1 MEVPHKKMA
10 SRSDLPRRN
19 PSCRPR
25 PPALLAKENRGM
37 MGSPPGCDCSVNWQ
51 GRTEGDHRVFISSGA
66 CKGGRIWR
74 HTRAKRELRAGLGG
88 EDEARARENQPR
100 SIGGSRRKPATAG
113 AHGFVARA
121 LTGGGGRSRAQ
132 LSIANLRSRN
142 LRLRGGRVI
151 YRRRQHFASGR
162 ATRATR
168 VCPLAGEGRES
179 GPHMWIG
186 HKIIHFTKL
195 S

>member
-1 MEVPHKKMA
+1 MSLYRQV
-10 SRSDLPRRN
+10 
-19 PSCRPR
+19 
-25 PPALLAKENRGM
+25 
-37 MGSPPGCDCSVNWQ
+37 
-51 GRTEGDHRVFISSGA
+51 
-66 CKGGRIWR
+66 
-74 HTRAKRELRAGLGG
+74 
-88 EDEARARENQPR
+88 RAREGGFGAIRAQSESFGR
-100 SIGGSRRKPATAG
+100 GSEEKTTRRSSSRESASIGGSRRKSAAVG
-113 AHGFVARA
+113 AHGVVARA
-121 LTGGGGRSRAQ
+121 LTPTGGGGRSRVQ

-186 HKIIHFTKL
+186 HKIVHFTKL

>member
-1 MEVPHKKMA
+1 MSLYRQV
-10 SRSDLPRRN
+10 
-19 PSCRPR
+19 
-25 PPALLAKENRGM
+25 
-37 MGSPPGCDCSVNWQ
+37 
-51 GRTEGDHRVFISSGA
+51 
-66 CKGGRIWR
+66 
-74 HTRAKRELRAGLGG
+74 
-88 EDEARARENQPR
+88 RAREGGFGAIRAQSESFGRGSEEKTTLELARISLDP
-100 SIGGSRRKPATAG
+100 SAAVGGSRSAAVG
-113 AHGFVARA
+113 AHGVVARA

-179 GPHMWIG
+179 GPHMWIEY
-186 HKIIHFTKL
+186 KIIHFTKL